1 MLKEV
6 LEHKVAQAVLAL
18 LVVKVHSG
26 ETDQRELKAEL
37 VVPEHKAV
45 QVEQVLKDPQVRLVR
60 LVQLEGLVHQVLA
73 EHKVELAELAV
84 QVQEVH
90 KVLEAAV
97 VVLVV
102 QEEQVLKVIKAVKD
116 LKVLREQMLVLFGTT
131 IRH

>member
-6 LEHKVAQAVLAL
+6 LEPVVAQAVLVP

-84 QVQEVH
+84 QVQQVHREV
-90 KVLEAAV
+90 E
-97 VVLVV
+97 VVLVEQV
-102 QEEQVLKVIKAVKD
+102 VQVLKVKKE
-116 LKVLREQMLVLFGTT
+116 K
-131 IRH
+131 